1 MTVRDLIQN
10 LISETD
16 LDDEIK
22 VLDENHK
29 LAPFIFYY
37 DETQDGYKGIVI
49 EPVHPFPMLKPE
61 NH

>member
-1 MTVRDLIQN
+1 MTVRDLVQN
-10 LISETD
+10 LISEAN

-29 LAPFIFYY
+29 LAPFTFYY
-37 DETQDGYKGIVI
+37 DETHDGYKGIVI
-49 EPVHPFPMLKPE
+49 EPIHPLPMYKPE